1 MNNKLL
7 VSVSLPIYDISF
19 DLSVPNIIKVG
30 SLKKIIL
37 DYIRSNYNNDINLET
52 LRLIKRESG
61 TELDSN
67 LLIKDSNINNG
78 SILVLI

>member
-52 LRLIKRESG
+52 LRLI
-61 TELDSN
+61 
-67 LLIKDSNINNG
+67 
-78 SILVLI
+78 

>member
-1 MNNKLL
+1 ML

-37 DYIRSNYNNDINLET
+37 DYIRSNYNNDINLEP

-61 TELDSN
+61 IELDSN
-67 LLIKDSNINNG
+67 LLIKDANINNG

>member
-61 TELDSN
+61 IELDSN
-67 LLIKDSNINNG
+67 LLVKDANISNG

>member
-37 DYIRSNYNNDINLET
+37 DYIRSNYNNNINLET

-67 LLIKDSNINNG
+67 LLIKDANINNG

>member
-37 DYIRSNYNNDINLET
+37 DYIRSNYNNNINLET

-67 LLIKDSNINNG
+67 LLVKDANINNG

>member
-61 TELDSN
+61 IELDSN
-67 LLIKDSNINNG
+67 LLIKDANINNG
-78 SILVLI
+78 LILVLI